1 MKCSCS
7 YLGFRQ
13 CKGQEKDGFKN
24 VGCLLMFN
32 EIDVRKV
39 YFDILNK
46 NFNSSKIHLQVVNVV
61 FKSEVKLKLF
71 IHNESM

>member
-1 MKCSCS
+1 
-7 YLGFRQ
+7 
-13 CKGQEKDGFKN
+13 
-24 VGCLLMFN
+24 MFN